1 MKLTNRLN
9 LPQPLVDAVKN
20 DSYTSGGADI
30 SVTTLLKPPR
40 MVALEKQHKDEME
53 EDVSMR
59 IWSLMGQVVH
69 GILERASNT
78 GVAERRLSINV
89 EGWSVSGSMDRYI
102 DGLLQ
107 DYKVVTA
114 YKFKDGGVPIEYEQQ
129 LNVYAEILRQHGHPV
144 SRMEIVGILRDWSKL
159 EARRDANYPQTQ
171 VIVREVPMWSPSKAL
186 AFISDRVILHKQA
199 RITLPECSDE
209 DRWARPT
216 KYAVMR
222 EGQVRAVKL
231 FDAQSEA
238 ESYAQQGKNLS
249 VETRPGELVRCNAYC
264 SVAQFCSQFQKE
276 VKDEDN
282 GRTEPVA
289 KPAGS
294 LRSAGKAS

>member
-40 MVALEKQHKDEME
+40 MVALEKQHKDEIE

-144 SRMEIVGILRDWSKL
+144 NVAEIVGILRDWSKL

-171 VIVREVPMWSPSKAL
+171 VIVRNVPLWHPIKAQT
-186 AFISDRVILHKQA
+186 FIRERVILHKQA
-199 RITLPECSDE
+199 RVTLPLCNDE
-209 DRWARPT
+209 ERWARPT
-216 KYAVMR
+216 KYAAMR

-231 FDAQSEA
+231 FENEA
-238 ESYAQQGKNLS
+238 EATEYVKQGKNLK
-249 VETRPGELVRCNAYC
+249 VEVRPGELVRCSSYC
-264 SVAQFCSQFQKE
+264 QVSAFCTQYR
-276 VKDEDN
+276 DELKN
-282 GRTEPVA
+282 EAPAKGGPQPVA
-289 KPAGS
+289 SGS
-294 LRSAGKAS
+294 LRSKK

>member
-20 DSYTSGGADI
+20 DGYSSGGADI

-40 MVALEKQHKDEME
+40 MVALEKQHKDEIE
-53 EDVSMR
+53 EDVSTR

-129 LNVYAEILRQHGHPV
+129 LNVYAEILQQHGHPV
-144 SRMEIVGILRDWSKL
+144 NRMEIVGILRDWSKL

-171 VIVREVPMWSPSKAL
+171 VIVRQVPFWTREITQK
-186 AFISDRVILHKQA
+186 FIRERVILHKQA

-222 EGQVRAVKL
+222 EGQARAVKL
-231 FDAQSEA
+231 FDVQSEA
-238 ESYAQQGKNLS
+238 KDYANQGKNLK
-249 VETRPGELVRCNAYC
+249 VETRPGELVRCANYC
-264 SVAQFCSQFQKE
+264 NVAPFCDQFKKE
-276 VKDEDN
+276 VKDEVD
-282 GRTEPVA
+282 GRNQPVA

>member
-40 MVALEKQHKDEME
+40 MVALEKQHKDEIE
-53 EDVSMR
+53 EDVSTR

-129 LNVYAEILRQHGHPV
+129 LNVYAEILRQHKHPV
-144 SRMEIVGILRDWSKL
+144 NSLQIVGILRDWSKL

-171 VIVREVPMWSPSKAL
+171 VIVREVQIWPDYKAR
-186 AFISDRVILHKQA
+186 AFIKDRVILHKQA
-199 RITLPECSDE
+199 RITLPECNDE
-209 DRWARPT
+209 ERWARPT
-216 KYAVMR
+216 KYAAMR
-222 EGQVRAVKL
+222 EGQARAVKL
-231 FDAQSEA
+231 FESESEA
-238 ESYAQQGKNLS
+238 AEYVKQGKNLK
-249 VETRPGELVRCNAYC
+249 VEVRPGELVRCENYC
-264 SVAQFCSQFQKE
+264 SVAPFCSQFKQE
-276 VKDEDN
+276 VKNEDN
-282 GRTEPVA
+282 GRIEPVS

-294 LRSAGKAS
+294 LRSTGKAS

>member
-9 LPQPLVDAVKN
+9 LPQPLVDAVRN

-40 MVALEKQHKDEME
+40 MVALEKQHKDELT
-53 EDVSMR
+53 EDASER
-59 IWSLMGQVVH
+59 IWSLIGQIPH
-69 GILERASNT
+69 GILERASTT
-78 GVAERRLSINV
+78 GVAERRLQITV
-89 EGWSVSGSMDRYI
+89 EGWTVSGAMDRYV

-114 YKFKDGGVPIEYEQQ
+114 YKFKDGGVPVEYEQQ
-129 LNVYAEILRQHGHPV
+129 LNIYAEILRRHGDPV
-144 SRMEIVGILRDWSKL
+144 RRAEIVGILRDWSKL

-171 VIVREVPMWSPSKAL
+171 VIVREVPLWSPTKAQ
-186 AFISDRVILHKQA
+186 AFIRERVILHKQA
-199 RITLPECSDE
+199 RVTLPQCGDE

-222 EGQVRAVKL
+222 EGQARAVKL
-231 FDAQSEA
+231 FESQVEA
-238 ESYAQQGKNLS
+238 EAYAKEGKKLT
-249 VETRPGELVRCNAYC
+249 VETRPGELVRCANYC
-264 SVAQFCSQFQKE
+264 NVAQFCDQFKKE